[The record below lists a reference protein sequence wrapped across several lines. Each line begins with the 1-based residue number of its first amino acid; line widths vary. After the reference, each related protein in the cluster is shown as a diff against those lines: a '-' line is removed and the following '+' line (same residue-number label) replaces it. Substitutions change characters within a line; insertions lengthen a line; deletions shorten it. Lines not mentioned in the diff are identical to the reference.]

1 MKRVLKKSKSS
12 PGSRLL
18 AWLEDNY
25 RIYPTQHQ
33 KDRISSEV
41 NRRIHAEVMK
51 ERRRCAR
58 LCEEAAKV
66 AEGFDTDATGVA
78 AHGIRSVRARI
89 IKGAKP

>member
-12 PGSRLL
+12 PGSRML

-58 LCEEAAKV
+58 LCEEAAKN
-66 AEGFDTDATGVA
+66 AEGFDTYSTHLA
-78 AHGIRSVRARI
+78 ASGIKNVRARI
-89 IKGAKP
+89 INGAKP